1 MVHSATSSVL
11 LPFSC
16 DGCSREKC
24 ECALRRKKFLVPT
37 AVSSRLTQVP
47 QVLLLSS
54 RWVQF
59 AVALGSAVR
68 FWYAKFLE
76 ARDSQPAS
84 PSTVMQFYLSDVGWC
99 SKTSVEMHLTEE
111 HMLFLF
117 TTFVDIDWRVLNNR
131 HDRIR
136 ARKNGRTVDQKKG
149 IPDLVT

>member
-24 ECALRRKKFLVPT
+24 ECALRRKKLLLPT
-37 AVSSRLTQVP
+37 AVSRRLTQVP
-47 QVLLLSS
+47 QVLLISS

-111 HMLFLF
+111 RMLFCF
-117 TTFVDIDWRVLNNR
+117 TRFVNKDKRVLNNK

-136 ARKNGRTVDQKKG
+136 ATQNGRTDNQKNG
-149 IPDLVT
+149 LPDLAT